1 MGQRIAEP
9 PKLQD
14 LSSLLHFRQN

>member
-1 MGQRIAEP
+1 MGQKIAEP